1 MSFIIKNGGKM
12 MRLFEF
18 TGERVIKTGIAVFL
32 TAWICELIGWPP
44 VFAVITA
51 IVTIEPTVSDSIRK
65 GLIRFPASAIGSAY
79 TVFFISM
86 FGQSPI
92 TYTLSAVLTI
102 LTCYKLNLHAG
113 LLVATLTAVA
123 MVEVVHSHFLI
134 AFFIR
139 LGTTTIGL
147 LVSTAVNMLILPP
160 DYSKDITNDIQQISK
175 KTGKLLYKVFHD
187 ILEDR
192 HDDDI
197 DDRKALKR
205 MRNKIIRAESL
216 IRYQEDEARFHPLVG
231 IEKSNAKKAKQ
242 QLNSLRMIIY
252 HIENLVYTPLEK
264 ISWTKADRQNIL
276 HSIRILEEAMQQ
288 PKKYHKNYLHKQI
301 KQLTTLFWEDNKEM
315 VSSGEHPTHF
325 PPELIV
331 LYELI
336 AIYQHIENFYNE
348 D

>member
-1 MSFIIKNGGKM
+1 
-12 MRLFEF
+12 MRRFQF
-18 TGERVIKTGIAVFL
+18 TGGRVIKTGIAVFL

-65 GLIRFPASAIGSAY
+65 GIIRFPASAIGSAY
-79 TVFFISM
+79 TVFFISI
-86 FGQSPI
+86 FGNSPI

-160 DYSKDITNDIQQISK
+160 DYSKDIIKHIQQISK
-175 KTGKLLYKVFHD
+175 KTANLLYDVFHD
-187 ILEDR
+187 ILENR
-192 HDDDI
+192 HEDDI
-197 DDRKALKR
+197 ADRKALKR
-205 MRNKIIRAESL
+205 MRSKIIHAEAL
-216 IRYQEDEARFHPLVG
+216 IRYQEDEAKIHPLVG
-231 IEKSNAKKAKQ
+231 IEKKNAEKVKQ

-252 HIENLVYTPLEK
+252 HIENLVHTPLET
-264 ISWTKADRQNIL
+264 ISWTKADRQIIL
-276 HSIRILEEAMQQ
+276 QSIRILEEAMQQ
-288 PKKYHKNYLHKQI
+288 PKAYNKEFLREQME
-301 KQLTTLFWEDNKEM
+301 QLTTLFWEDNKEM
-315 VSSGEHPTHF
+315 TSSGKHPTHF

>member
-1 MSFIIKNGGKM
+1 M
-12 MRLFEF
+12 MRRFQF
-18 TGERVIKTGIAVFL
+18 TGGRVIKTGIAVFL

-65 GLIRFPASAIGSAY
+65 GIIRFPASAIGSAY
-79 TVFFISM
+79 TVFFISI
-86 FGQSPI
+86 FGNSPI

-160 DYSKDITNDIQQISK
+160 DYSKDIIKHIQQISK
-175 KTGKLLYKVFHD
+175 KTANLLYDVFHD
-187 ILEDR
+187 ILENR
-192 HDDDI
+192 HEDDI
-197 DDRKALKR
+197 ADRKALKR
-205 MRNKIIRAESL
+205 MRSKIIHAEAL
-216 IRYQEDEARFHPLVG
+216 IRYQEDEAKIHPLVG
-231 IEKSNAKKAKQ
+231 IEKKNAEKVKQ

-252 HIENLVYTPLEK
+252 HIENLVHTPLET
-264 ISWTKADRQNIL
+264 ISWTKADRQIIL
-276 HSIRILEEAMQQ
+276 QSIRILEEAMQQ
-288 PKKYHKNYLHKQI
+288 PKAYNKEFLREQME
-301 KQLTTLFWEDNKEM
+301 QLTTLFWEDNKEM
-315 VSSGEHPTHF
+315 TSSGKHPTHF